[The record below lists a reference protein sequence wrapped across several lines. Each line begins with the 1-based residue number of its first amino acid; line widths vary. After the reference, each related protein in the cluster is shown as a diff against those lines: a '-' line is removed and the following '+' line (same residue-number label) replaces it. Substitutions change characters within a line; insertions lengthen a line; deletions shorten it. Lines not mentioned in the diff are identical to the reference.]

1 MVFKKGG
8 LVGVK
13 LLGGM
18 KGTVKTWGG
27 ENRGGV
33 VMGQGEN
40 SVVWKKRVSLVMD
53 SFALNYKQQG
63 KNVVWKKRVSLVM
76 DSFALNYKQQGENVV
91 WKKRVSLV
99 MDLFALNYKQQG
111 KNVV

>member
-1 MVFKKGG
+1 
-8 LVGVK
+8 
-13 LLGGM
+13 
-18 KGTVKTWGG
+18 
-27 ENRGGV
+27 
-33 VMGQGEN
+33 
-40 SVVWKKRVSLVMD
+40 
-53 SFALNYKQQG
+53 
-63 KNVVWKKRVSLVM
+63 M